1 MKYLFLTFLSLFT
14 LSLQAQ
20 EDLSLSDA
28 IQIGLEKNF
37 DIRIEQLNVEVAR
50 NNNNWGAAGRW
61 PTISFNISQNNN
73 FRDVQNA
80 ANPFQPTGLTISNGF
95 GPGVSVSWVLFD
107 GFSVHVRREQLQKL
121 EALTMGN
128 AEVVIE
134 NAVQAI
140 ITQYYAVQLERER
153 LDVLTTVFN
162 LSKDRYDYVRV
173 KGELGSAV
181 TFDIL
186 QEQNAFLTDSSNMV
200 TQEINFV
207 NARRTLSLLM
217 GQDVSQ
223 TYELTDSLG
232 IEPAEYELEELYER
246 MIANN
251 SNLQN
256 QYLNLEIT
264 QLDTRLAKSEL
275 YPRLSLNA
283 SGSYDL
289 SRQDLSQAQ
298 FPVVVDEG
306 GNNGGNSG
314 ANRTLI
320 TNQST
325 SNYVVGLTLNY
336 LLFDGG
342 RVRRAIENSYTQ
354 ERINQVQ
361 IEQQK
366 LTLRNNLVATYDLYE
381 VRKKLLSISEQNIS
395 SAELNVT
402 LAEERFRNGTI
413 NSFDY
418 RDIQVN
424 FLNTALQNL
433 QAKYD
438 LIESETELLRITG
451 VILSEYENVN

>member
-28 IQIGLEKNF
+28 IQIGLKKNF